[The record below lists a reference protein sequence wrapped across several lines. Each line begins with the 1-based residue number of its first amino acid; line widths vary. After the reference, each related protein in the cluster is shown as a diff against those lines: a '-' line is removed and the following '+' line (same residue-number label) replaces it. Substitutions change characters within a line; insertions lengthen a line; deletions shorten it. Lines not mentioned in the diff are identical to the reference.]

1 MSDSESQDKSES
13 EETYEFPELSGSDME
28 DMSAECVEEYE
39 CDSDGNIK
47 PGQGQANIPKVISSG
62 ECVRKDDGMAGLST
76 EEKRQKKALEK
87 LDKKLRSVTKRH
99 DKEKTIKIEPKLIKN
114 KHKRQEVALMLKQ
127 QNRREAKIAKL
138 G

>member
-1 MSDSESQDKSES
+1 
-13 EETYEFPELSGSDME
+13 
-28 DMSAECVEEYE
+28 
-39 CDSDGNIK
+39 
-47 PGQGQANIPKVISSG
+47 
-62 ECVRKDDGMAGLST
+62 MAGLST